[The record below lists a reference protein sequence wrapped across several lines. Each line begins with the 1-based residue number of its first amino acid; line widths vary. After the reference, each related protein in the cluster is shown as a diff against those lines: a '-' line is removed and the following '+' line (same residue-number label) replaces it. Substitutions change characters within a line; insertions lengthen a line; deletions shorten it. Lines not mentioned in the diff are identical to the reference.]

1 MPLPWKPPHG
11 TWSARFSAYEH
22 IVRHGCLGDFRK
34 HEGKTSKEWRSV
46 MKLVDVIIA
55 TTSMLMPHDP
65 ADYPNTKVVAITGEP
80 CPKSLADTWAT
91 KVQSYHCCG
100 PTEVTIVNTMQLH
113 SPEYSINIGKPVPN
127 TSVYVLDPD
136 TSEPLPI
143 GSTGLMWVGGA
154 CVSRGYVNLPEKT
167 AERYQ
172 SDPFS
177 TRHQTIFNTGDL
189 S

>member
-1 MPLPWKPPHG
+1 
-11 TWSARFSAYEH
+11 
-22 IVRHGCLGDFRK
+22 
-34 HEGKTSKEWRSV
+34 
-46 MKLVDVIIA
+46 
-55 TTSMLMPHDP
+55 
-65 ADYPNTKVVAITGEP
+65 
-80 CPKSLADTWAT
+80 
-91 KVQSYHCCG
+91 
-100 PTEVTIVNTMQLH
+100 MQLH
-113 SPEYSINIGKPVPN
+113 SPEYSLNIGKPVPN
-127 TSVYVLDPD
+127 TNVYVLDPD

-177 TRHQTIFNTGDL
+177 TRHQCVSTHAMCSL